1 MKTTLM
7 PRLHATPWRRVA
19 LLLATAAATWLSA
32 CGGGGPADPAAP
44 TAVERVVHHWRIAEH
59 RADRSTVDLV
69 PLSTSVD
76 EPVDAS
82 RDLGEFI
89 LRPNHEDPHAVPEAH
104 ATALGDVYWVA
115 AQAPVG
121 DLQTPS
127 SAIGSTAY
135 LDQVQTYRK
144 TTDTGSLDLVIS
156 QATLEAIDSNPR
168 FGNEL
173 ECPEINAGRSFY
185 TQAEWEAFWNDLNC
199 EINAKLSYQVSAW
212 KDVPITDASGK
223 VTGYGMVELASGA
236 TVAHLFGMINYWHHA
251 VGPSGDSNLHYKS
264 GPDFVYDPNVDA
276 TPDQQHAI
284 LMLNQPAVVSIP
296 LDAVAKDETFKV
308 MVVVSVDV
316 NNRRQL
322 ESFVGARFRDPQH
335 LNGVSFNAQGV
346 ELVPIPPGSST
357 VPPPP
362 AAQPAPACNGPVD
375 PAAGTLQFESAK
387 VYAPEGSG
395 LGELLVWVT
404 RSGGSAGEV
413 SAMFSIQDGSAHAG
427 VDYKAVTSL
436 VRFDDGEQ
444 GKRFVA
450 IPIINNQAV
459 DGVRTATLSLTDLRG
474 CAALG
479 TPSQAV
485 LSIIDDDL
493 PPPPST
499 FTLGGTVNGL
509 TGSGLTLRTTSNDQ
523 VQPAANG
530 AFNFPTALADGQS
543 YGVSVVAQ
551 PTNPIQICTITNGSG
566 TITGANVSNVLVD
579 CATPAPNGSLDT
591 TFGSGGKVATGV
603 AFAPAVTGAPIA
615 MALQADGRV
624 LLLGGLKLLRYNA
637 DGTPD
642 ASFGT
647 AGLVTVPFT
656 GSVFDTAQG
665 VAVQADGK
673 IVVVGFT
680 RVNNQDDFALAR
692 FNADGTLD
700 TTFGSAGKV
709 STDFYGNSDQA
720 RRVRLQPDGKIIVAG
735 LATTG
740 SGATADTDFA
750 VVRYNLDGSLDT
762 TFGSGGKVSTT
773 IAGKFDSA
781 QGMALQGDGKI
792 VLAGRV
798 GVDGGSD
805 PDFGVARYGANGS
818 LDASFGTGGIVRI
831 DFGLGN
837 WEEATDVAVQG
848 DGRILV
854 TGRVRI
860 GAAFNLALARFNGDG
875 TADAGF
881 GAAGLATT
889 AVTSQS
895 DVAKALVIQA
905 DGKVVVVGQSANL
918 SANPDMA
925 IARYQANG
933 SLDTAFGAAGKLS
946 VDFFGAIDGAEA
958 VAVQPDGK
966 IIVGGFARNAGT
978 TSFALIRLVP

>member
-322 ESFVGARFRDPQH
+322 ESWVGARFRDPQH

-346 ELVPIPPGSST
+346 ELIPIPPGSST

-413 SAMFSIQDGSAHAG
+413 SARFATQDGSAHAG
-427 VDYKAVTSL
+427 VDYQAVSTL
-436 VRFDDGEQ
+436 VRFNDGEQ
-444 GKRFVA
+444 GKRVVA
-450 IPIINNQAV
+450 IPIVNNQVV

-474 CAALG
+474 CASLG
-479 TPSQAV
+479 AASQAL

-493 PPPPST
+493 PPPPSPTT
-499 FTLGGTVNGL
+499 FTLGGTVSGL
-509 TGSGLTLRTTSNDQ
+509 AGSGLVLRDVLGGGTVAPVADGGFALPAPLPNGSAYELRVDAQPNNPTQNCVVANGSGIINGADVSN
-523 VQPAANG
+523 VSITCTAVSANG
-530 AFNFPTALADGQS
+530 ALDASFGA
-543 YGVSVVAQ
+543 
-551 PTNPIQICTITNGSG
+551 GSG
-566 TITGANVSNVLVD
+566 KVSN
-579 CATPAPNGSLDT
+579 AFPAA
-591 TFGSGGKVATGV
+591 KA
-603 AFAPAVTGAPIA
+603 I
-615 MALQADGRV
+615 ALQADG
-624 LLLGGLKLLRYNA
+624 KLLAVGGMTLSRYLADGSLDTAFGTGGKVSIVAQGGGVDAMQALVVQPDGRIVVGGYSSRPTPFNDDFAVLRFNA
-637 DGTPD
+637 DGSPD
-642 ASFGT
+642 TSFGAGGLVALDF
-647 AGLVTVPFT
+647 AGLTDRVHALLLQPDGKIVAAGFATLGTLVTADQDIALVRLTAT
-656 GSVFDTAQG
+656 GTLDPGFGTGGKLTVN
-665 VAVQADGK
+665 VAGKADFGYAAALQADGK
-673 IVVVGFT
+673 IVV
-680 RVNNQDDFALAR
+680 
-692 FNADGTLD
+692 
-700 TTFGSAGKV
+700 
-709 STDFYGNSDQA
+709 
-720 RRVRLQPDGKIIVAG
+720 
-735 LATTG
+735 
-740 SGATADTDFA
+740 
-750 VVRYNLDGSLDT
+750 
-762 TFGSGGKVSTT
+762 
-773 IAGKFDSA
+773 
-781 QGMALQGDGKI
+781 
-792 VLAGRV
+792 AGRV
-798 GVDGGSD
+798 GADGGAD
-805 PDFGVARYGANGS
+805 PDFGLLRVSANGN
-818 LDASFGTGGIVRI
+818 LDTGFGSNGVVRT

-837 WEEATDVAVQG
+837 WEEAAAVAVQA

-854 TGRVRI
+854 TGRVRV
-860 GAAFNLALARFNGDG
+860 GSVFNLALARFNADG
-875 TADAGF
+875 TPDAGF

-889 AVTSQS
+889 AVSTQA
-895 DVAKALVIQA
+895 DVAKALAVQS
-905 DGKVVVVGQSANL
+905 DGKIVVVGQAASL
-918 SANPDMA
+918 STNPDMVV
-925 IARYQANG
+925 ARYLADG
-933 SLDTAFGAAGKLS
+933 SMDAAFGAAGKLT

-966 IIVGGFARNAGT
+966 IIAGGFARNAGT
-978 TSFALIRLVP
+978 TGSALIRVVP